1 MRNAL
6 FLAAYCVAVTA
17 ANVLLK
23 RSADAGSLAPFLAF
37 QIAGNLAGF
46 GGVLVYT
53 ALLRTLPLHVAF
65 PLSRGAAVLGV
76 QLVASIVVFHESFT
90 ITEAL
95 GTAAVVAGVILLGA
109 GTWRPA
115 AE

>member
-6 FLAAYCVAVTA
+6 FLAVYCVVVTA

-23 RSADAGSLAPFLAF
+23 RSADAGSLWPFLAF
-37 QIAGNLAGF
+37 QIAGNVAGL

-76 QLVASIVVFHESFT
+76 QLFASMVVFHESFKA
-90 ITEAL
+90 TEAL
-95 GTAAVVAGVILLGA
+95 GTAAVVAGVILLGTGA
-109 GTWRPA
+109 RRPA
-115 AE
+115 GE